1 MKTATKSVAQPG
13 TLDEGEVT
21 NGGADVIEMEIPYR
35 VRVQITGSSDILLH
49 RWNPEAVD
57 EKARAKKNSAA
68 KKSDNIESYVYRDD
82 AQHICLPGEYLRQSV
97 CNAAK
102 FRQDPRSPRKSA
114 MDLYKAGVQ
123 SLTMLAPFLL
133 DGKPTS
139 TWHYEDRRR
148 AVVQRNGINR
158 TRPAFRLGWQAE
170 FDIIVLTP
178 EYISPT
184 DLHSV
189 MSAAGLLVGVGDFR
203 PTYGRF
209 NITSWELL
217 ADLG

>member
-1 MKTATKSVAQPG
+1 
-13 TLDEGEVT
+13 
-21 NGGADVIEMEIPYR
+21 
-35 VRVQITGSSDILLH
+35 
-49 RWNPEAVD
+49 
-57 EKARAKKNSAA
+57 
-68 KKSDNIESYVYRDD
+68 
-82 AQHICLPGEYLRQSV
+82 
-97 CNAAK
+97 
-102 FRQDPRSPRKSA
+102 